1 MKFAVDRSLDGKK
14 YEKEEVGESLL
25 RVLKYWTMKDKFSG
39 VHPEL
44 KKIGVTGVKVTK
56 EGLEFLGD
64 IN

>member
-44 KKIGVTGVKVTK
+44 KEIGVTGIKVTK